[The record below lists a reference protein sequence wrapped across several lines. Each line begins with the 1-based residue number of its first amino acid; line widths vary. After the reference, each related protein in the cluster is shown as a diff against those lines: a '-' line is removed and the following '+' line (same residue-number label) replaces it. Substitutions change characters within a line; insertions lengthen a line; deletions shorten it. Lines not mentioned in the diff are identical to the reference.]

1 MNVLVTGAAGN
12 GGQAVCRLLS
22 AEGFRV
28 RMADVAP
35 PPERF
40 EGTEFVR
47 CDTRTPDDARHAIE
61 GMDGVIHLA
70 AWHSAHRPPVSDA
83 TIFAVNVDGT
93 FNVFEAC
100 REQGVKAVVYASSM
114 AYGHGSV
121 YGVTK
126 VIGEDLCRTYQHITG
141 GAYVM
146 LRYHEFIPRP
156 YLEFGAR
163 LLRNGVDRR
172 DIASATVASLKA
184 ALEKRVELF
193 RTIVHTHHGMPKE
206 VVEDFRNLGPDW
218 CEERVPG
225 AKLLLQKYE
234 IPLPERVEQH
244 DLSEAERVLGWRPAV
259 CFTDFLADLKARDA
273 RGEDV
278 RQLRVP
284 SEIPP

>member
-1 MNVLVTGAAGN
+1 MNVLVTGASGN
-12 GGQAVCRLLS
+12 GGQAVCRQLA
-22 AEGFRV
+22 AEGYRI
-28 RMADVAP
+28 RMADVALP
-35 PPERF
+35 PQTF
-40 EGTEFVR
+40 EGAEFVR
-47 CDTRTPDDARHAIE
+47 CDTRTPDDARHAVE
-61 GMDGVIHLA
+61 GMEGVIHLA
-70 AWHSAHRPPVSDA
+70 AWHSAHRPAVSDP

-100 REQGVKAVVYASSM
+100 REHGVQAVVYASSM

-126 VIGEDLCRTYQHITG
+126 VIGEDLCRTYQHLTG
-141 GAYVM
+141 GAFVM

-172 DIASATVASLKA
+172 DVASATVASLKA
-184 ALEKRVELF
+184 ALEKRVTLF
-193 RTIVHTHHGMPKE
+193 RTIVHTDHHMPRG
-206 VVEDFRNLGPDW
+206 VIEDFRTLGPDW
-218 CEERVPG
+218 CEEQVPG
-225 AKLLLQKYE
+225 AASLLQKYE

-244 DLSEAERVLGWRPAV
+244 DLSEAEQVLGWRPTV
-259 CFTDFLADLKARDA
+259 RFTDFLLDLKARDA

-284 SEIPP
+284 SELPA